1 VHLGDVKLV
10 DGNWQIAGNIGYA
23 LIITGSGTTVEEA
36 RKQTY
41 SRTENILLQN
51 MFYRTDIGLGWGED
65 SDKLQTWGY
74 LY

>member
-1 VHLGDVKLV
+1 MVV
-10 DGNWQIAGNIGYA
+10 A
-23 LIITGSGTTVEEA
+23 GSGTTVDEA

-41 SRTENILLQN
+41 GRVENVMLQN
-51 MFYRTDIGLGWGED
+51 MFYRTDIGLGWYEV